1 LIRIYLWFKLVWKD
15 LINSPK
21 LLFALTFQNMN
32 LDWHGGMAKFEVFIQ
47 ASFDSLKIIKRV
59 FEFEFELNQVH
70 LPSIPSKYKMKHYRL
85 HITNYSEN

>member
-1 LIRIYLWFKLVWKD
+1 
-15 LINSPK
+15 
-21 LLFALTFQNMN
+21 
-32 LDWHGGMAKFEVFIQ
+32 MAKFEVFIQ